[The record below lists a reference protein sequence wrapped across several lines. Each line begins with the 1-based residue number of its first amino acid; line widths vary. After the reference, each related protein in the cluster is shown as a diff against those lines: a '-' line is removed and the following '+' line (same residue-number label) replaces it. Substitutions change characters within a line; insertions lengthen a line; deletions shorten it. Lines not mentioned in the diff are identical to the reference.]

1 MNPVYTKKAQATRKR
16 ILDAA
21 ANLMIDKGFGRTK
34 LDEILLKA
42 RVRKGNFYYYF
53 KSKED
58 MGLAVLQEFAAPLAQ
73 DWINGVLASDSGNGT
88 AILNLPLALPASERI
103 VTASGNPV
111 TNLAFE
117 LCDLSDD
124 FRRSI
129 SVTIHGIQQ
138 LYEEQLRNLSETGT
152 ATLQARPKEVA
163 AFIMSLVEGAV
174 LLYRLNRDPLQ
185 LQRTLELGL
194 HCIRRGES

>member
-1 MNPVYTKKAQATRKR
+1 MYLVYTKKAQATRKR

-21 ANLMIDKGFGRTK
+21 ANLMMEKGFGRTK

-58 MGLAVLQEFAAPLAQ
+58 MGLAVLQEFAAPLTH
-73 DWINGVLASDSGNGT
+73 DWIGGLLGAGEGHGK
-88 AILNLPLALPASERI
+88 ALLELPDTLPASDRI
-103 VTASGNPV
+103 RNAAGNPV

-124 FRRSI
+124 YRKSI
-129 SVTIHGIQQ
+129 ANTLMGIQQ
-138 LYEEQLRNLSETGT
+138 LYEEELRNLSETGT
-152 ATLQARPKEVA
+152 AKLPARPREVA
-163 AFIMSLVEGAV
+163 SYVMSLVEGAV
-174 LLYRLNRDPLQ
+174 MLYRLNRDPAQ
-185 LQRTLELGL
+185 LKKTLELGL
-194 HCIRRGES
+194 HCIKSQ